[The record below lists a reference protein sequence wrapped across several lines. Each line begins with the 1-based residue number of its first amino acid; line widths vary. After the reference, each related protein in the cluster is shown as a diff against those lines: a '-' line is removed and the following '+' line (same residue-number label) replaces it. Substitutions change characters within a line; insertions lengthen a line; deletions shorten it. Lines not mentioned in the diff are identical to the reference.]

1 MTALTV
7 TKVFDHDCP
16 ICEHMSAFDGKVI
29 FDLKPSTNIHRVDLN
44 SVLNPEETSSPEF
57 NALLALLV
65 ERYACNPDYTL
76 DLPVYLV
83 TEGKSY
89 VGHVV
94 GEHTQAELTKKLQ
107 GILDDA
113 TNKESE
119 TASPQ

>member
-1 MTALTV
+1 MTLTV
-7 TKVFDHDCP
+7 TKVYDHDCP
-16 ICEHMSAFDGKVI
+16 ICEFMGTFDGKVI
-29 FDLKPSTNIHRVDLN
+29 FDLKPSTNMKAMELGTILDPNQEKPFESLI
-44 SVLNPEETSSPEF
+44 
-57 NALLALLV
+57 ALLV

-107 GILDDA
+107 GILDGA
-113 TNKESE
+113 TNKEGQA
-119 TASPQ
+119 TSPQ